1 MNGIAKVYKKQKIYC
16 IFQPHRI
23 SRLKYLKDQFAGC
36 FKKADFLILCPIFKA
51 GEKIK
56 LNFEYKNFAKQII
69 DQSNVNLIM
78 IKDENDLLKYV
89 KQNIYGENIV
99 IGMGAGSISNWIRNL
114 PIKLK

>member
-1 MNGIAKVYKKQKIYC
+1 
-16 IFQPHRI
+16 
-23 SRLKYLKDQFAGC
+23 
-36 FKKADFLILCPIFKA
+36 
-51 GEKIK
+51 
-56 LNFEYKNFAKQII
+56 
-69 DQSNVNLIM
+69 M